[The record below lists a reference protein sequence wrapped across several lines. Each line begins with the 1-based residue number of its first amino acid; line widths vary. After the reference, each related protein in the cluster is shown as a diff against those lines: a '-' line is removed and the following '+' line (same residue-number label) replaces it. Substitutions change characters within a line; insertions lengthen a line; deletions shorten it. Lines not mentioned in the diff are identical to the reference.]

1 MRLSEACHSHTPVL
15 WSVLTPPASCSDLQ
29 GHMLGF
35 WWLLVNNSL
44 FSSTQNTAIKGMLYV
59 GGGGVLGAGD
69 AAEAE

>member
-1 MRLSEACHSHTPVL
+1 
-15 WSVLTPPASCSDLQ
+15 
-29 GHMLGF
+29 MLGF

-44 FSSTQNTAIKGMLYV
+44 FSSTQNTVIKGMLYV